1 MTNADATDP
10 LSLPEEE
17 QVVYELGEWSLDLQ
31 AEAAEVLAESQI
43 PHAWDGTDLVVH
55 VDWENTVDELLD
67 ALERGATGGE
77 VDSSDDE
84 LVYEL
89 DEWPAEDRE
98 TLSAKLVEAD
108 IPHQW
113 EGEATL
119 VVAPRDEELVEAVL
133 DELEFPHALAVEAV
147 DPVNDA
153 AEETSFE
160 VLSSLFLAA
169 DRLKGNPVDPDGIA
183 DLTDALEEADPDAPP
198 YGIVPGL
205 WRDAIDRANQLAD
218 ALADDDDRSDDVA
231 AQAAG
236 LQALLRPYV

>member
-1 MTNADATDP
+1 MSDRDGTDP
-10 LSLPEEE
+10 LQLPEDE

-31 AEAAEVLAESQI
+31 AEAAELLAESEI
-43 PHAWDGTDLVVH
+43 PHAWDGTDLIVH

-67 ALERGATGGE
+67 DLERGATGD
-77 VDSSDDE
+77 VDARDDE
-84 LVYEL
+84 VVYEL
-89 DEWPAEDRE
+89 DEWSGEDRE
-98 TLSAKLVEAD
+98 KLTAKLAEAE

-119 VVAPRDEELVEAVL
+119 VVSPQDEELVEAVL
-133 DELEFPHALAVEAV
+133 DELEFPHALEVEAIEPV
-147 DPVNDA
+147 DEA

-169 DRLKGNPVDPDGIA
+169 DRLKGNPLDPEGIT
-183 DLTDALEEADPDAPP
+183 DLTDALEQADADAPP
-198 YGIVPGL
+198 FGIVPGL
-205 WRDAIDRANQLAD
+205 WRDAIERANRIAD

-231 AQAAG
+231 TEAAG

>member
-1 MTNADATDP
+1 MSDRDGTDP
-10 LSLPEEE
+10 LQLPEDE

-31 AEAAEVLAESQI
+31 AEAAELLAESEI
-43 PHAWDGTDLVVH
+43 PHAWDGTDLIVH

-67 ALERGATGGE
+67 DLERGATGD
-77 VDSSDDE
+77 VDARDDE
-84 LVYEL
+84 VVYEL
-89 DEWPAEDRE
+89 DEWSGEDRE
-98 TLSAKLVEAD
+98 KLTAKLAEAE

-119 VVAPRDEELVEAVL
+119 VVSPQDEELVEAVL
-133 DELEFPHALAVEAV
+133 DELEFPHALEVEAIEPV
-147 DPVNDA
+147 DEA

-169 DRLKGNPVDPDGIA
+169 DRLKGNPLDPEGIT
-183 DLTDALEEADPDAPP
+183 DLTDALEQADADAPP
-198 YGIVPGL
+198 FGIVPGL
-205 WRDAIDRANQLAD
+205 WRDAVERANRIAD

-231 AQAAG
+231 TEAAG